1 MKPWLAFVTR
11 WLTRALVAPLLFA
24 CAGAK
29 EKEPPPKPF
38 VGTRWQVVL
47 ELPITGEQPNFRFG
61 DGRMEGFGGCNRVTA
76 RFVQDA
82 VGARAIAIGR
92 IESGRRGCD
101 ASVQAAEARV
111 LEVLQ
116 SVSSYTITADAL
128 TMSGS
133 GGTLRFRALDDK
145 KPEEKKP

>member
-1 MKPWLAFVTR
+1 MKSWITLA
-11 WLTRALVAPLLFA
+11 LAPLLFA

-47 ELPITGEQPNFRFG
+47 ELPMTGEQPNFRFG

-101 ASVQAAEARV
+101 ASAQAAEARV

-116 SVSSYTITADAL
+116 SVSSYTITADTM

-133 GGTLRFRALDDK
+133 AGTLRFRSLDGRKVDAN

>member
-1 MKPWLAFVTR
+1 MKSWITLA
-11 WLTRALVAPLLFA
+11 VAPLLFA

-29 EKEPPPKPF
+29 EKEQPPKPF
-38 VGTRWQVVL
+38 VGTRWQVVMD
-47 ELPITGEQPNFRFG
+47 LPMTGEQPNFRFG

-101 ASVQAAEARV
+101 TSAQAAEARV

-116 SVSSYTITADAL
+116 SVSSYTITADTM

-133 GGTLRFRALDDK
+133 GGTLRFRALEEKAMDEK
-145 KPEEKKP
+145 KKVEEKKP

>member
-1 MKPWLAFVTR
+1 MKRLLGLTLAV
-11 WLTRALVAPLLFA
+11 PLLFA

-38 VGTRWQVVL
+38 VGTRWVVVL
-47 ELPITGEQPNFRFG
+47 ELPMTGEQPVFRFG

-101 ASVQAAEARV
+101 ASVQAAEQRL

-116 SVSSYTITADAL
+116 TVSSYSITADTL
-128 TMSGS
+128 VMSGS
-133 GGTLRFRALDDK
+133 GGSLTFRALDEK

>member
-1 MKPWLAFVTR
+1 MKRSITLTLA
-11 WLTRALVAPLLFA
+11 APLLFA
-24 CAGAK
+24 CAGVR

-38 VGTRWQVVL
+38 VGTRWQVL
-47 ELPITGEQPNFRFG
+47 LDLPMTGEQPVLRFG

-101 ASVQAAEARV
+101 ASVQAAEQRM

-116 SVSSYTITADAL
+116 TVSSYTIIADTM

-133 GGTLRFRALDDK
+133 AGTLKFRAVEEK
-145 KPEEKKP
+145 RPEEKKP